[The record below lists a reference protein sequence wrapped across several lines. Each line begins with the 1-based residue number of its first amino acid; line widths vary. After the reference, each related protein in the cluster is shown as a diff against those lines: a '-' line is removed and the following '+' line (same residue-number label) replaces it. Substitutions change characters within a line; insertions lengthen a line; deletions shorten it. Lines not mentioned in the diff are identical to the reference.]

1 MKQREKVGSGSLKHE
16 GLNNLV
22 LWVSAEFQEPLKLG
36 DSISVGDTFHL
47 PVCLFFN
54 TLSLKPAIF
63 PHVMISSA
71 REGLDDHKL
80 SV

>member
-1 MKQREKVGSGSLKHE
+1 MVKQREKVGPGSLKHE
-16 GLNNLV
+16 GLSSLV
-22 LWVSAEFQEPLKLG
+22 LWVSAEFQEPLQLG
-36 DSISVGDTFHL
+36 DSISVGHIPSSCFF
-47 PVCLFFN
+47 FFN
-54 TLSLKPAIF
+54 TRSLKPAIF